1 MGGRGS
7 ECSDRG
13 KVRVLRST
21 ITLLAFALTLSRSTS
36 TALPMR
42 LLLVGGTG
50 RGGGLLLTLLL
61 VTLLCEARVTTLAFY
76 SGNLLRRLC
85 SLCSLMLSVVSLGL
99 KLTYDLTSDI
109 IQL

>member
-13 KVRVLRST
+13 KVRVLRNT

-36 TALPMR
+36 TARPMR

-50 RGGGLLLTLLL
+50 RGRGLLLTLLL
-61 VTLLCEARVTTLAFY
+61 VTMLALY
-76 SGNLLRRLC
+76 SGNLLRRLR
-85 SLCSLMLSVVSLGL
+85 SLCSLMLSAVSLGL
-99 KLTYDLTSDI
+99 KLTYYLTSDI